1 MSLPGRLPLHRMC
14 VGPVIA
20 AVLLALGGQAA
31 RGDWRTHAGNPQHT
45 ALSAVAAQPL
55 QVIRWSTPVDL
66 APPANSI
73 LIHYGS
79 PLVTAGNTV
88 IVPVKTGSGGGYMV
102 EARSAQHGAL
112 LWSADTDY
120 LLPPHNWTPSYAPTL
135 TASNRLYFAGA
146 GGTVYFRDSVDS
158 PGPAAVGQRAFY
170 GLSNYL
176 AARASFDATVFVNTP
191 ITADSAGTIYF
202 GFHASGG
209 APLGLQSGIARI
221 DASGNG
227 SWISAAAAA
236 GGDAGITRVAQQ
248 AAPALSHDEQTL
260 YVVVASAGTA
270 TNHYL
275 VGLDP
280 ATLALKESSPGVM
293 MRVALKDPRN
303 GGTANAN
310 ILDDSSGSPMV
321 GPDGDV
327 YYGVMSNPFNVR
339 GWMLHFSAD
348 LSQTK
353 IPGGFGWDI
362 TASVVPAAAV
372 PSYTGSS
379 SYLIFTKYND
389 YAGIDG
395 GTGVNRMA
403 VLDPNDTMV
412 EPHASSNGLLVM
424 KEILAIAGVTP
435 DTNRLPQFPNA
446 VKEWCINTAAV
457 DPIGKAVL
465 ANSEDGKLYRWDL
478 TTNTLSSI
486 VLSAGIREAYTPT
499 LIGPDGTIYAIN
511 HATLSAVG
519 AMPTPSPTP
528 SATPTCVPDANHG
541 ISGQV
546 RYYSSGMPVA
556 GATVL
561 LSGGAAASTQT
572 NAAGEYAFSGL
583 QGCHFHVE
591 LQKLG
596 DIDGGISTL
605 DAAWTLQAVAGLRT
619 LDATQRLACDVTG
632 NGTLSTLDATQIL
645 QQRVGLL
652 STFPAA
658 QTCASDWLFV
668 PSPAAAP
675 NQTVIQP
682 QLAPASCR
690 RGAIELTPL
699 TGQATGQDFSAVLI
713 GDCTGN
719 WHPTP

>member
-1 MSLPGRLPLHRMC
+1 MNPRDHLAQRRLVAGC
-14 VGPVIA
+14 VV
-20 AVLLALGGQAA
+20 AVLWILVGQAA

-55 QVIRWSTPVDL
+55 QMIRWSTPVDL
-66 APPANSI
+66 APPANAI

-88 IVPVKTGSGGGYMV
+88 IVPVKTGSGGGYLV
-102 EARSAQHGAL
+102 EARGAQDGAL

-120 LLPPHNWTPSYAPTL
+120 ILPPHNWTPSYAPVL
-135 TASNRLYFAGA
+135 TAGNRLYFAGA
-146 GGTVYFRDSVDS
+146 GGTVYFRDGVDS
-158 PGPAAVGQRAFY
+158 PGPAAVGQRAFF
-170 GLSNYL
+170 GMSNYL

-202 GFHASGG
+202 GFHAAAG

-236 GGDAGITRVAQQ
+236 GGDANVVRVAQQ
-248 AAPALSHDEQTL
+248 AAPTLSNDEQTL
-260 YVVVASAGTA
+260 YVVVASAGT
-270 TNHYL
+270 TTSSYL

-280 ATLALKESSPGVM
+280 ATLSPRESSPGVA

-348 LSQTK
+348 LAQTK

-389 YAGIDG
+389 YAGVDG

-465 ANSEDGKLYRWDL
+465 ANSEDGMLYRWDL

-519 AMPTPSPTP
+519 AQATPSPTP
-528 SATPTCVPDANHG
+528 SATPTCVPNANHS
-541 ISGQV
+541 ISGAV
-546 RYYSSGMPVA
+546 RYYRTDVPVS
-556 GATVL
+556 GATVR
-561 LSGGAAASTQT
+561 LSGGATASTQT
-572 NAAGEYAFSGL
+572 DAAGEYAFSGL

-591 LQKLG
+591 LEKLG
-596 DIDGGISTL
+596 DVDGGISTL
-605 DAAWTLQAVAGLRT
+605 DAVWTLQTVAGLRT
-619 LDATQRLACDVTG
+619 LDADQRLACDVTG
-632 NGTLSTLDATQIL
+632 SGTLSALDATRIL
-645 QQRVGLL
+645 QERAGLL
-652 STFPAA
+652 TTFPAA
-658 QTCASDWLFV
+658 DACASDWLFV

-675 NQTVIQP
+675 NQTVIPP
-682 QLAPASCR
+682 QLAPAICQP
-690 RGAIELTPL
+690 GALEFSPL
-699 TGQATGQDFSAVLI
+699 AGQATGQDFSAVLI

-719 WHPTP
+719 WQP